1 MQIDG
6 VRVSLDPYMDWGFL
20 FHSTIADGHNVRL
33 FSLVK
38 TTTMWVF

>member
-20 FHSTIADGHNVRL
+20 FHNTIADGHNFRQ

-38 TTTMWVF
+38 TTIQGAF